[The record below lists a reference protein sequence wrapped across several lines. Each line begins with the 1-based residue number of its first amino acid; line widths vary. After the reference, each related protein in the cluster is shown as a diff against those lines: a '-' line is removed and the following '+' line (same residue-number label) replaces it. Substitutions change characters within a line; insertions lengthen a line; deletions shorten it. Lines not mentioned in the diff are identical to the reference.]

1 MTGPTDEEIMQAYQ
15 LGDQKA
21 FEELYRR
28 HSAKVYGFVRSK
40 ISSEN
45 ADDVFQAIFMKLHT
59 SRSHYDPKFPFTP
72 WLFTVCRSVLTD
84 AFRKQGRN
92 REDATDE
99 IIEMGIET
107 HETAQVP
114 NLQDLPSNQREAV
127 RLRFQDD
134 LTFDEIAKKLET
146 SPANV
151 RQLISRAIR
160 KLRKKIYE

>member
-1 MTGPTDEEIMQAYQ
+1 MTTLTDEELMQAYQ

-40 ISSEN
+40 VTSER
-45 ADDVFQAIFMKLHT
+45 ADDVFQAIFMKLHI

-84 AFRKQGRN
+84 SFRKQGRN
-92 REDATDE
+92 REDATGE
-99 IIEMGIET
+99 TIEMASET
-107 HETAQVP
+107 HESIEAP
-114 NLQDLPSNQREAV
+114 SLKELPSNQREAV
-127 RLRFQDD
+127 RLRFQED
-134 LTFDEIAKKLET
+134 LTIDEIAKKLET

-160 KLRKKIYE
+160 KLRKKVYE